1 MKDRFLKHHIW
12 LWLAGMV
19 LLACLG
25 WVFGSGWLDT
35 LILER
40 TLGETGITEEVAVP
54 ATEEE
59 TVEAAPKASQVPVAP
74 VQRVTESDPGVS
86 RGLSFGSAFMLGLS
100 VPVLI
105 LLVLLWRLYSD
116 PRYPALALLI
126 GSIALEFVSKDSGGL
141 VGSAF
146 LAILFTLAVTL
157 VLSTHF
163 PLLFGMKHMIPK
175 LRRSWRYREAVRRL
189 HPGRSAR
196 WHRAFCTLVLSGLA
210 IVGLC
215 VVAVIVISVPAH
227 LTQVALQAGMAMP
240 VLLILPL
247 GVVVWRVYVIQRPV
261 IFLGLMIFTAS
272 LGLMTMGL
280 ITETPAAALRYPV
293 WGGLLAFILTQL
305 IVDVYHDVQTAA
317 KARHRINSLHEKV
330 HQRAADL
337 KDMMVQAQAANL
349 AKTQFVSSVS
359 HELRTPLTAIS
370 GYAQILLEELPDDN
384 PMHEEF
390 LGIIRQS
397 CERLKSLINDLLDM
411 AKVES
416 GRVEL
421 EISSIELLPVLK
433 EITAQ
438 LLPLAETKKLQLL
451 RPRIDMQAPTV
462 HADPLRLRQVLINL
476 ISNAIKF
483 TDHGCVGVY
492 VREAVLQRYQG
503 TQHSEPA
510 VAIEVFDTGI
520 GISASFIDQL
530 FEPFTQEETAYS
542 NTQQGTGLGLSIT
555 KELVERMGGSISVES
570 VVGEGTKFTVL
581 LAQGIPGVLP
591 ASAPRAEEQLPEL
604 PPEGQEEPVN
614 VSSAEAA

>member
-1 MKDRFLKHHIW
+1 MKDRFLTHHIW

-40 TLGETGITEEVAVP
+40 TLETDTVAEMTVPEVKEDTLKPVHK
-54 ATEEE
+54 
-59 TVEAAPKASQVPVAP
+59 EAQTPVAP
-74 VQRVTESDPGVS
+74 VQRTAEP
-86 RGLSFGSAFMLGLS
+86 RPFGSAFMLGLS

-105 LLVLLWRLYSD
+105 LLLLLWRLYHD
-116 PRYPALALLI
+116 PRYPTLALLI
-126 GSIALEFVSKDSGGL
+126 SSIALEFVLKDSG
-141 VGSAF
+141 VAAV
-146 LAILFTLAVTL
+146 LAMLFTLAVTL
-157 VLSTHF
+157 VLYTHF
-163 PLLFGMKHMIPK
+163 PLLFGRKSTIPL
-175 LRRSWRYREAVRRL
+175 LRRSSRYREAVRRW

-196 WHRAFCTLVLSGLA
+196 WHRSFCSVV
-210 IVGLC
+210 IVGLS
-215 VVAVIVISVPAH
+215 VIGLFIMAVTVGTVPE
-227 LTQVALQAGMAMP
+227 QVASIAFQAGRATP

-247 GVVVWRVYVIQRPV
+247 GVVLWRMFVMQRSV
-261 IFLGLMIFTAS
+261 IFLGLMILSAS
-272 LGLMTMGL
+272 LGLMAMGL
-280 ITETPAAALRYPV
+280 MTENPAAALRYPV
-293 WGGLLAFILTQL
+293 WGGLLAFILAQL
-305 IVDVYHDVQTAA
+305 IVDVYHDVQTAV
-317 KARHRINSLHEKV
+317 KARLRINSLHQKV
-330 HQRAADL
+330 HQRAVDL

-370 GYAQILLEELPDDN
+370 GYAQILLEELPGDN
-384 PMHEEF
+384 PMHKEF

-397 CERLKSLINDLLDM
+397 CDRLKSLINDLLDM

-433 EITAQ
+433 EVTAQ

-451 RPRIDMQAPTV
+451 RSRIDMENPTV

-476 ISNAIKF
+476 LSNAIKF
-483 TDHGCVGVY
+483 TDHGCVGIY
-492 VREAVLQRYQG
+492 VTESVIQRYQG

-520 GISASFIDQL
+520 GISASFIDQM

-555 KELVERMGGSISVES
+555 KELVERMGGAISVES
-570 VVGEGTKFTVL
+570 VVGEGTKFRVL
-581 LAQGIPGVLP
+581 LAQGISGVLP
-591 ASAPRAEEQLPEL
+591 SATPQAEEPLPERPSDL
-604 PPEGQEEPVN
+604 HDEPAN
-614 VSSAEAA
+614 LSPAEAA